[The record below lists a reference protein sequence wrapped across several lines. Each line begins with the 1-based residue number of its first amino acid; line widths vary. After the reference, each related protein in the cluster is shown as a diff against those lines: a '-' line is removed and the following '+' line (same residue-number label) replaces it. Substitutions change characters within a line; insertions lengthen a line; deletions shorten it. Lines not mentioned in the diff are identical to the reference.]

1 MLLRKSPVR
10 GLWWLLFHTKINL
23 GINNL
28 YKFGNKCV
36 LLPNLYYICISFTT
50 NMNGVKGLILS
61 FASSRKEFST
71 DELWD
76 WISQD
81 RDIVRNTVNITLS
94 RLVSKGEI
102 MKVSRGVYAM
112 AKGKSIFRAV
122 LEDREIQVAEI
133 LRNKYPFAPFC
144 IYNGKSLVP
153 LQHHLSENNVTY
165 VETDRSA
172 MEAVFNT
179 LKDAG
184 YEVWLK
190 PSEDITYKYID
201 LRKAVII
208 VKPLVTEAPTEKIN
222 DINVPTIE
230 KLLVDIKKDEDFA
243 YLQGS
248 EAQRMWE
255 IGESLYNINQSRLK
269 RYAKRRGLTYN
280 SAV

>member
-1 MLLRKSPVR
+1 
-10 GLWWLLFHTKINL
+10 
-23 GINNL
+23 
-28 YKFGNKCV
+28 
-36 LLPNLYYICISFTT
+36 
-50 NMNGVKGLILS
+50 MNGVKELILS
-61 FASSRKEFST
+61 FASSRKEFSV
-71 DELWD
+71 DELWE
-76 WISQD
+76 WISQG
-81 RDIVRNTVNITLS
+81 REIAHNTVNITLS

-102 MKVSRGVYAM
+102 VKISRGIYKM
-112 AKGKSIFRAV
+112 ANGKTIFRAII
-122 LEDREIQVAEI
+122 EEREMEVAEI
-133 LRNKYPFAPFC
+133 LKNKYPFAPFC

-184 YEVWLK
+184 YEVWLN

-201 LRKAVII
+201 LKKKIII
-208 VKPLVTEAPTEKIN
+208 VKALVTEAPTEKI
-222 DINVPTIE
+222 DGINVPTIE
-230 KLLVDIKKDEDFA
+230 KLLVDIKKDEVFA

-269 RYAKRRGLTYN
+269 RYAKRRGLNYI

>member
-1 MLLRKSPVR
+1 MR
-10 GLWWLLFHTKINL
+10 
-23 GINNL
+23 
-28 YKFGNKCV
+28 
-36 LLPNLYYICISFTT
+36 LLPNLYYICTGFNT
-50 NMNGVKGLILS
+50 NMNGVKELILS
-61 FASSRKEFST
+61 FASSRKEFSV
-71 DELWD
+71 DELWE
-76 WISQD
+76 WISQG
-81 RDIVRNTVNITLS
+81 REIARNTVNITLS
-94 RLVSKGEI
+94 RMVSKGEI
-102 MKVSRGVYAM
+102 VKISRGIYKM
-112 AKGKSIFRAV
+112 ANGKTIFRAII
-122 LEDREIQVAEI
+122 EEREMEVAEI
-133 LRNKYPFAPFC
+133 LKNKYPFAPFC

-184 YEVWLK
+184 YEVWLN

-201 LRKAVII
+201 LKKKIII
-208 VKPLVTEAPTEKIN
+208 VKALVTEAPTEKI
-222 DINVPTIE
+222 DGINVPTIE

-269 RYAKRRGLTYN
+269 RYAKRRGLNYI

>member
-1 MLLRKSPVR
+1 
-10 GLWWLLFHTKINL
+10 
-23 GINNL
+23 
-28 YKFGNKCV
+28 
-36 LLPNLYYICISFTT
+36 
-50 NMNGVKGLILS
+50 MNGYKELILS
-61 FASSRKEFST
+61 YASSRKEFSV
-71 DELWD
+71 DELWE
-76 WISQD
+76 WISQ
-81 RDIVRNTVNITLS
+81 RREIVRSTLYITLS
-94 RLVSKGEI
+94 RLVAKGEI
-102 MKVSRGVYAM
+102 NKVAHGIYAM
-112 AKGKSIFRAV
+112 AKGKSYFRAV
-122 LEDREIQVAEI
+122 LEEQEIHIAEI
-133 LRNKYPFAPFC
+133 LKNKYPFAPFC

-184 YEVWLK
+184 YEVWLN

-201 LRKAVII
+201 LRKPVII

-222 DINVPTIE
+222 NINVPTLE

-255 IGESLYNINQSRLK
+255 IGESLYNINPSRLK
-269 RYAKRRGLTYN
+269 RYAKRRGLKFN

>member
-1 MLLRKSPVR
+1 M
-10 GLWWLLFHTKINL
+10 
-23 GINNL
+23 
-28 YKFGNKCV
+28 
-36 LLPNLYYICISFTT
+36 YYICIGFNT
-50 NMNGVKGLILS
+50 NLTGVKELILD
-61 FASSRKEFST
+61 FASSRKEFSV

-76 WISQD
+76 WISQG
-81 RDIVRNTVNITLS
+81 RDIVRNTVNITLA

-102 MKVSRGVYAM
+102 SKVSRGIYTISGSKTVF
-112 AKGKSIFRAV
+112 KAV
-122 LEDREIQVAEI
+122 IKEREIQVYEI

-172 MEAVFNT
+172 LEAVFNT

-184 YEVWLK
+184 YEVWLN

-201 LRKAVII
+201 LRKPIII

-243 YLQGS
+243 YLNGS

-255 IGESLYNINQSRLK
+255 IGESLYNINLSRLK
-269 RYAKRRGLTYN
+269 RYAKRRGLKFDCPHD
-280 SAV
+280 